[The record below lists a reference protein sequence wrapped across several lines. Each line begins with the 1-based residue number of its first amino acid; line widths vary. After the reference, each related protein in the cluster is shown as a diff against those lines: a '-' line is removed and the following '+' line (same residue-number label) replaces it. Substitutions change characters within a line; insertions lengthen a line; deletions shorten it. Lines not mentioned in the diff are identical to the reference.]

1 MEAQPTKSTLQ
12 QLRMRYPFDI
22 PTLARQAGVGTATVY
37 YALVQ
42 KPIYRQS
49 AEKILIALSQ
59 HTGRPLSFEQVDIIT
74 WDDYLFLWIVRAS
87 RETNQNDTEAHLLDE
102 YQFVYARDRHHA
114 ALLAG
119 PWLSQKSHLTH
130 HSFTPCPEGFLIGDI
145 AIPGHLTKG
154 AL

>member
-1 MEAQPTKSTLQ
+1 MEERKKKSTLEH
-12 QLRMRYPFDI
+12 LRMRYPIDI
-22 PTLARQAGVGTATVY
+22 PTLARQAGVGTITVY
-37 YALVQ
+37 HALLH
-42 KPIYRQS
+42 KPIYRES
-49 AEKILIALSQ
+49 AEKILAALSQ
-59 HTGRPLSFEQVDIIT
+59 HTGLALSFDQVDIVT

-87 RETNQNDTEAHLLDE
+87 RETSHNDTEAHLVDE

-119 PWLSQKSHLTH
+119 SWLSQKSHLTH

-154 AL
+154 TH